1 MSSFSLE
8 RYWLISLSSV
18 HAQLQTLVT
27 PWTVACQAP
36 LFMKFS
42 RQEYWSELSF
52 PTTGDLL
59 HPGMNLGL
67 LNWQVDSL
75 PLSHLRSPSLSRNCS
90 NLNSYHQYISSVQ
103 SLSHVQLF
111 ATSWTAARQASPF
124 SPTPG
129 ACSKTCTLSWW
140 CHPIISSSDVPFVSC
155 LQSFPA
161 IWSFPMSHFFASS
174 DQVFEF
180 QVCWN
185 SFSFS
190 ISPSNKYSGLISFRI
205 DWLDLLPVQGT
216 LKSLLQHTVQKHQF
230 FGTQLSL
237 WSNSHIHIWLLEK
250 PYLWLDGPL
259 SIIERWSHVSAF

>member
-8 RYWLISLSSV
+8 RHWLISLSSV

-27 PWTVACQAP
+27 PWTEARQAP
-36 LFMKFS
+36 LFMKIS

-129 ACSKTCTLSWW
+129 ACSKTCTSSWW
-140 CHPIISSSDVPFVSC
+140 CHPIISSSDVPFSSC

-161 IWSFPMSHFFASS
+161 IGSFPMSHFFASS

-190 ISPSNKYSGLISFRI
+190 ISPSNKYSDWFLLGLTGWISLQSKGLSRVFSNTQFKI
-205 DWLDLLPVQGT
+205 ISSLALGFLYGPT
-216 LKSLLQHTVQKHQF
+216 LTS
-230 FGTQLSL
+230 
-237 WSNSHIHIWLLEK
+237 IHDYWK
-250 PYLWLDGPL
+250 NHSFD
-259 SIIERWSHVSAF
+259 

>member
-111 ATSWTAARQASPF
+111 ATPWTITCQALLFMKFSRQEY
-124 SPTPG
+124 
-129 ACSKTCTLSWW
+129 W
-140 CHPIISSSDVPFVSC
+140 
-155 LQSFPA
+155 
-161 IWSFPMSHFFASS
+161 
-174 DQVFEF
+174 
-180 QVCWN
+180 
-185 SFSFS
+185 
-190 ISPSNKYSGLISFRI
+190 SGLPFPTLGNL
-205 DWLDLLPVQGT
+205 LDPEIELMYMST
-216 LKSLLQHTVQKHQF
+216 
-230 FGTQLSL
+230 
-237 WSNSHIHIWLLEK
+237 SHNL
-250 PYLWLDGPL
+250 
-259 SIIERWSHVSAF
+259 